1 MRKNI
6 FGRQLKRDTNERK
19 ALFKGLISHLVLNE
33 RIKTTEE
40 KAKSIKGQVDKIITK
55 AKKGK
60 ERARYLLQGQLP
72 KEAIEKV
79 ILEITPRF
87 SKRQGGY
94 TRIIRIGRRFSDN
107 AQMVLME
114 WTVNKSQISTH
125 STSSGLMLSKVEA
138 SNLKSQKLEPGAEV
152 HEEKTPKTQ
161 KKVETRIRKKDAKK

>member
-114 WTVNKSQISTH
+114 WTVNKSQIS
-125 STSSGLMLSKVEA
+125 SIRQA
-138 SNLKSQKLEPGAEV
+138 QDKSQKLEPGAEV
-152 HEEKTPKTQ
+152 HEEKTPKDN
-161 KKVETRIRKKDAKK
+161 KEKVETRIRKKDAKK